1 MAIYTNLPI
10 YKASYSL
17 LLSLTKI
24 TPNMPRECRYTLAQD
39 CRRKIMDII
48 LLIYRANRVRN
59 KVQLIMAMRESL
71 LEAQVYIRLMCD
83 MKNIS
88 IKHYTN
94 LMEETVAMS
103 KQMSA
108 WEKAERSR
116 NSNGDNHQ

>member
-1 MAIYTNLPI
+1 
-10 YKASYSL
+10 
-17 LLSLTKI
+17 
-24 TPNMPRECRYTLAQD
+24 
-39 CRRKIMDII
+39 MDII

-59 KVQLIMAMRESL
+59 KVQLIMTMRESL

-88 IKHYTN
+88 MKHYTN

-108 WEKAERSR
+108 WEKAERLR
-116 NSNGDNHQ
+116 NANGDNHQ